1 MINAL
6 CQDWPV
12 AVGFL
17 WKLVSFMHL
26 FLYIFFSVLFLFR
39 SRSSNIAWLQLSHL
53 CSEKDSAEGR
63 VFIGVVLWTAWSFLA
78 KSTKR
83 HRTEGLLWDS
93 ADMLY
98 PRAVWSDI
106 FSLLPSWRCDIVMIL
121 VHFRL
126 VFIESML
133 TSFRRLMTESSR
145 NPSLELMSLFSVSK
159 RNAAV
164 SVKAFPL

>member
-1 MINAL
+1 M
-6 CQDWPV
+6 
-12 AVGFL
+12 
-17 WKLVSFMHL
+17 
-26 FLYIFFSVLFLFR
+26 
-39 SRSSNIAWLQLSHL
+39 
-53 CSEKDSAEGR
+53 
-63 VFIGVVLWTAWSFLA
+63 
-78 KSTKR
+78 
-83 HRTEGLLWDS
+83 
-93 ADMLY
+93 
-98 PRAVWSDI
+98 
-106 FSLLPSWRCDIVMIL
+106 MIL